1 MTFQTE
7 IQFFVSYQ
15 FCNVPLKP
23 SFGTGHIKTPEGK
36 DPVVL
41 METTRLSLVAE
52 EEERDK
58 GQGVM
63 GMTELGESIRF
74 SGVGSDTEGKK

>member
-1 MTFQTE
+1 
-7 IQFFVSYQ
+7 
-15 FCNVPLKP
+15 
-23 SFGTGHIKTPEGK
+23 
-36 DPVVL
+36 

-52 EEERDK
+52 EEERVK